1 MYFVNI
7 RARLA
12 VFVVASA
19 VPAYIGIGAVEHQKS
34 LAGIDVYLV
43 IHHVIVTRSEQVV
56 AFKAI
61 ASSTII
67 RFMAVVRF
75 ISYLISNT
83 EPTFFCGCLGCTFVL
98 KLIT

>member
-12 VFVVASA
+12 VFVFASA
-19 VPAYIGIGAVEHQKS
+19 VLAYVGIGAVVHQKS
-34 LAGIDVYLV
+34 LAVIYVYLV
-43 IHHVIVTRSEQVV
+43 IHNIVIAHTEQVV
-56 AFKAI
+56 DSKAI
-61 ASSTII
+61 ASSTSI

-98 KLIT
+98 